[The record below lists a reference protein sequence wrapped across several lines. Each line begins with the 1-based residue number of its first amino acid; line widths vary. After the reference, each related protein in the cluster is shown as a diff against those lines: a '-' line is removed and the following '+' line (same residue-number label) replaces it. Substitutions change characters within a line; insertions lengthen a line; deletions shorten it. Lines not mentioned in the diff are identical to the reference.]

1 MKEKQTIRPKQST
14 PKASYSQPCI
24 CKIAKKVVPLSQI
37 LPSDMQYTVIHLK
50 YHFKESWLQDLFEQA
65 MCDLGC
71 EVFDEENAYIQSAI
85 LEENRTDILTLITES
100 DGVQLI
106 DIEQCPDINWNA
118 TWEAEHEIQE
128 LPLGVR
134 ITPHCAFGAGHHET
148 TSMMIE
154 ALIEAQ
160 EQGYFTQE
168 RHVLDMGCG
177 TGVLGIMAKKC
188 GATSVVAVDIDDKSV
203 ANSIENAQSNNV
215 VLDVQLG
222 STPPDG
228 AFDLILA
235 NIHRNILVEQMPT
248 YAKILNDGGE
258 VWLSGFYEN
267 DIAHLIEKAESV
279 GLQYVIT
286 KKRGEWR
293 WIKLKK

>member
-1 MKEKQTIRPKQST
+1 
-14 PKASYSQPCI
+14 
-24 CKIAKKVVPLSQI
+24 
-37 LPSDMQYTVIHLK
+37 MQYSVVHLT
-50 YHFKESWLQDLFEQA
+50 YQFEEPWQQDVFEQA
-65 MCDLGC
+65 MCDIGF
-71 EVFDEENAYIQSAI
+71 EVFDQSNAYIQTSVLSANKA
-85 LEENRTDILTLITES
+85 LLNTLIADTE
-100 DGVQLI
+100 GVKMLG
-106 DIEQCPDINWNA
+106 IEECEDINWNA

-128 LPLGVR
+128 LPLGVQ

-160 EQGYFTQE
+160 EQGYFAQE

-215 VLDVQLG
+215 VIDVQLG

-267 DIAHLIEKAESV
+267 DIVHLIEKAESV

>member
-1 MKEKQTIRPKQST
+1 
-14 PKASYSQPCI
+14 
-24 CKIAKKVVPLSQI
+24 
-37 LPSDMQYTVIHLK
+37 MQYSVVHLI
-50 YHFKESWLQDLFEQA
+50 YSFSEEWQQDLFEQDL
-65 MCDLGC
+65 CDLGF
-71 EVFDEENAYIQSAI
+71 EVFDGGNAYIQTNI
-85 LEENRTDILTLITES
+85 LNANRAPLDDLIAGTEGVEMLGIEECE
-100 DGVQLI
+100 
-106 DIEQCPDINWNA
+106 DINWNA

-160 EQGYFTQE
+160 EQGYFAQE

-203 ANSIENAQSNNV
+203 TNSVENAKTN
-215 VLDVQLG
+215 DVELEVRLG

-228 AFDLILA
+228 SFDLILA
-235 NIHRNILVEQMPT
+235 NIHRNILVEQMPM
-248 YAKILNDGGE
+248 YAKILKEDGE
-258 VWLSGFYEN
+258 LWLSGFYAN
-267 DIAHLIEKAESV
+267 DIPFLSHAGKTA
-279 GLQYVIT
+279 GLHVTETHSTNEWQWLRL
-286 KKRGEWR
+286 KR
-293 WIKLKK
+293 

>member
-1 MKEKQTIRPKQST
+1 
-14 PKASYSQPCI
+14 
-24 CKIAKKVVPLSQI
+24 
-37 LPSDMQYTVIHLK
+37 MQYSVVHLT
-50 YHFKESWLQDLFEQA
+50 YSFSEVWEQDLLEQA
-65 MCDLGC
+65 LCDIGF
-71 EVFDEENAYIQSAI
+71 EVFDGSNAYIQTAI
-85 LEENRTDILTLITES
+85 LEENKDALEALIAES
-100 DGVQLI
+100 EGAAI
-106 DIEQCPDINWNA
+106 ASIEACEDINWNA
-118 TWEAEHEIQE
+118 TWESEHEIEE
-128 LPLGVR
+128 LALGVR

-160 EQGYFTQE
+160 EQGYFAQE

-235 NIHRNILVEQMPT
+235 NIHRNILVEQMPA

-267 DIAHLIEKAESV
+267 DIVHLIEKAESV

>member
-1 MKEKQTIRPKQST
+1 
-14 PKASYSQPCI
+14 
-24 CKIAKKVVPLSQI
+24 
-37 LPSDMQYTVIHLK
+37 MQYSVVHLS
-50 YHFKESWLQDLFEQA
+50 YQFTEDWQQDLFEQA
-65 MCDLGC
+65 MCDLGF
-71 EVFDEENAYIQSAI
+71 EVFDGANAYIQTAVW
-85 LEENRTDILTLITES
+85 EENQEALNHLISETE
-100 DGVQLI
+100 GVEIMGVALC
-106 DIEQCPDINWNA
+106 EDINWNA
-118 TWEAEHEIQE
+118 TWEAEHEIVE

-154 ALIEAQ
+154 ALLEAQ
-160 EQGYFTQE
+160 EQGYFVQG

-188 GATSVVAVDIDDKSV
+188 GATTVVAVDIDDKSV
-203 ANSIENAQSNNV
+203 TNSIENAEANGVS
-215 VLDVQLG
+215 LDVRLG

-228 AFDLILA
+228 EYDLIMA
-235 NIHRNILVEQMPT
+235 NIHRNILVEQMAT

-267 DIAHLIEKAESV
+267 DIVHLIEKAESV

-286 KKRGEWR
+286 KTRGEWR

>member
-1 MKEKQTIRPKQST
+1 
-14 PKASYSQPCI
+14 
-24 CKIAKKVVPLSQI
+24 
-37 LPSDMQYTVIHLK
+37 MQYSVVHLT
-50 YHFKESWLQDLFEQA
+50 YSFAEEWEQDLLEQA
-65 MCDLGC
+65 LCDIGF
-71 EVFDEENAYIQSAI
+71 EVFDGADAYIQTAV
-85 LEENRTDILTLITES
+85 LEENQEALQALIADTE
-100 DGVQLI
+100 GVALLG
-106 DIEQCPDINWNA
+106 IEACEDINWNA
-118 TWEAEHEIQE
+118 AWEAEHEIVE
-128 LPLGVR
+128 LPMGVR

-154 ALIEAQ
+154 ALLEAK
-160 EQGYFTQE
+160 EQGFFLAE

-177 TGVLGIMAKKC
+177 TGVLGLMTKKC
-188 GATSVVAVDIDDKSV
+188 GATTVVAVDIDDKSV
-203 ANSIENAQSNNV
+203 TNTLENAEANNV
-215 VLDVQLG
+215 TMDVRLG

-228 AFDLILA
+228 EYDLIMA

-286 KKRGEWR
+286 KQRGEWR

>member
-1 MKEKQTIRPKQST
+1 
-14 PKASYSQPCI
+14 
-24 CKIAKKVVPLSQI
+24 
-37 LPSDMQYTVIHLK
+37 MQYSVVHLI
-50 YHFKESWLQDLFEQA
+50 YSFSEEWQQDLFEQDL
-65 MCDLGC
+65 CDLGF
-71 EVFDEENAYIQSAI
+71 EVFDGGNAYIQTNI
-85 LEENRTDILTLITES
+85 LNANRAPLDALIVGTEGVEMLGIEECE
-100 DGVQLI
+100 
-106 DIEQCPDINWNA
+106 DINWNA

-154 ALIEAQ
+154 ALIEAH

-215 VLDVQLG
+215 VIDVQLG

-228 AFDLILA
+228 AYDLILA

-267 DIAHLIEKAESV
+267 DITHLIEKAESV